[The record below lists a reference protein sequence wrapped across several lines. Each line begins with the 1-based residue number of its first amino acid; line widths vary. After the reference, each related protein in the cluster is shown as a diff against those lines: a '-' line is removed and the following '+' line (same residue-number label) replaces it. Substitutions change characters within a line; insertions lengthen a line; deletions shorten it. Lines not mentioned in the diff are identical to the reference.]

1 MVRSVDVVQAY
12 IDRMR
17 EVQPLI
23 NAVVEY
29 RIEEALREARNADDL
44 IQSHAKTTEELA
56 SQLPLLGVPFTA
68 KNSVAIKGMVQ
79 NAGSLYY
86 KEQRASRDAE
96 VVSLLVR
103 AGAIPVALTNVPEMC
118 MVGDT
123 LNRIYGSTAN
133 PYDTR
138 RTSGGSSGGEGALI
152 AAAGSLVGIGTDLGG
167 SIRIPSLFCGI
178 FGHKPTAETVS
189 LDGIFPE
196 MGGTLSRYNCV
207 GPLCRYAE
215 DLPLMLRIMVGTNAD
230 PLELDK
236 PVDISRLNVFYAE
249 DDGSLISPVGADPRL
264 AILKVVNYL
273 RRKYP
278 RPIRLEVG
286 ELKNGWNMWFA
297 GYAASGA
304 PPCGQILKRG
314 QEEMDHFREFL
325 RTMLGTSKH
334 APGALLT
341 SKATSRSSIRD
352 PKFIHRYTAM
362 AANLRSRLETL
373 LGDNGVLL
381 VPGFNGPA
389 LFHHQDVAF
398 PQTGNL
404 TSPFSVLQMPV
415 TACPVLLN
423 SEGLPIG
430 IQVVAARGQDRLTL
444 AMAAE
449 IQKGLGGWRDPSLM
463 R

>member
-1 MVRSVDVVQAY
+1 MVQAY

-178 FGHKPTAETVS
+178 FGHKPTAGKT
-189 LDGIFPE
+189 
-196 MGGTLSRYNCV
+196 
-207 GPLCRYAE
+207 
-215 DLPLMLRIMVGTNAD
+215 
-230 PLELDK
+230 K
-236 PVDISRLNVFYAE
+236 
-249 DDGSLISPVGADPRL
+249 
-264 AILKVVNYL
+264 
-273 RRKYP
+273 
-278 RPIRLEVG
+278 
-286 ELKNGWNMWFA
+286 
-297 GYAASGA
+297 
-304 PPCGQILKRG
+304 
-314 QEEMDHFREFL
+314 
-325 RTMLGTSKH
+325 
-334 APGALLT
+334 
-341 SKATSRSSIRD
+341 
-352 PKFIHRYTAM
+352 
-362 AANLRSRLETL
+362 
-373 LGDNGVLL
+373 
-381 VPGFNGPA
+381 
-389 LFHHQDVAF
+389 
-398 PQTGNL
+398 
-404 TSPFSVLQMPV
+404 
-415 TACPVLLN
+415 
-423 SEGLPIG
+423 
-430 IQVVAARGQDRLTL
+430 
-444 AMAAE
+444 
-449 IQKGLGGWRDPSLM
+449 
-463 R
+463 